1 MSSSAATT
9 TGYEVHT
16 GETIHH
22 AYETTFGNLGLIVE
36 YAWLP
41 FVIVLAVEIVGLLL
55 AGGGTTGGQMTAWMF
70 GGLAFLV
77 FGTTFAVRW
86 LRHLVLGETPSG
98 EMFPPAWRPLFFA
111 TVTIGLLVFA
121 GGIVTAIIGMILSPI
136 AWLIWAIGGIAV
148 ALVAMRVLLMLPAA
162 AVERPIDIR
171 TAWDM
176 LAGNY
181 WHYLACALI
190 CYVPY
195 ALVEGILGGADPAVP
210 WLVFVIMEAIRIAVN
225 FLGLACLYAM
235 LAEVYCGMTGG
246 ARAAAAT
253 AA

>member
-1 MSSSAATT
+1 MSSSAASA

-16 GETIHH
+16 GATIHH
-22 AYETTFGNLGLIVE
+22 AYEAVFGNLGLIVE

-41 FVIVLAVEIVGLLL
+41 FVIVLAAEIVGLVLG
-55 AGGGTTGGQMTAWMF
+55 GGGTGGQTTALIL

-86 LRHLVLGETPSG
+86 LRHLLLGEVPSADL
-98 EMFPPAWRPLFFA
+98 FPPAWRPLFFA
-111 TVTIGLLVFA
+111 TITIGLLVFA
-121 GGIVTAIIGMILSPI
+121 GGIVTALIGLVLSPL
-136 AWLIWAIGGIAV
+136 AWLIWVIGFIAITLG
-148 ALVAMRVLLMLPAA
+148 AMRVLLMLPAA
-162 AVERPIDIR
+162 ATERPIDIR

-190 CYVPY
+190 CYVPF
-195 ALVEGILGGADPAVP
+195 ALVEGVLDGADPVLP

-235 LAEVYCGMTGG
+235 LAEVYAGMTGAERG
-246 ARAAAAT
+246 AAASVA
-253 AA
+253 

>member
-1 MSSSAATT
+1 MSSSATSAN
-9 TGYEVHT
+9 GYEVHT
-16 GETIHH
+16 GATIHH
-22 AYETTFGNLGLIVE
+22 AYETVFGNLGLIAQF
-36 YAWLP
+36 AWLP
-41 FVIVLAVEIVGLLL
+41 FVIVLAAEIVALLL
-55 AGGGTTGGQMTAWMF
+55 GGGGTGGQMLSWMV

-86 LRHLVLGETPSG
+86 FRYLLLGEAPSG

-121 GGIVTAIIGMILSPI
+121 GGIVTALIGLILSPI
-136 AWLIWAIGGIAV
+136 AWLIWALGGIAV
-148 ALVAMRVLLMLPAA
+148 SLIAMRVMPMLPAA

-181 WHYLACALI
+181 WHYIACALI
-190 CYVPY
+190 CYVPF
-195 ALVEGILGGADPAVP
+195 ALFEGLLGGADPVVP
-210 WLVFVIMEAIRIAVN
+210 WLVFVIMEALRIAVN

-235 LAEVYCGMTGG
+235 LAEVYAGMTGNG
-246 ARAAAAT
+246 RVAVSSAA
-253 AA
+253 